1 MTNST
6 KPLSKVYSDEE
17 SNIIFGKL
25 DPTLEERTDGMRS
38 LWYSFKYKA
47 PINSKGG
54 MKQAREFVS
63 KEKLKIHEVMV
74 RGRQIGFKDAK
85 YYYKYLLK
93 VKNV

>member
-6 KPLSKVYSDEE
+6 KSLSQVYSDEE
-17 SNIIFGKL
+17 SNLIFGKL
-25 DPTLEERTDGMRS
+25 DPTLEERTFAMIS
-38 LWYSFKYKA
+38 LWDSFEYKA
-47 PINSKGG
+47 PINSKAHQ
-54 MKQAREFVS
+54 KLSREFVL

-74 RGRQIGFKDAK
+74 RGRQIGFKDAN